1 MNEQKSNYEAPAI
14 TELGTV
20 ADLTQQKPGFFF
32 DGGQPQGSRTVP
44 EAIPGV
50 TVS

>member
-1 MNEQKSNYEAPAI
+1 MNKRTYETPAI

-32 DGGQPQGSRTVP
+32 DGGQPQGTSTKP
-44 EAIPGV
+44 PAIPGV

>member
-1 MNEQKSNYEAPAI
+1 MDKKTYETPAV

-20 ADLTQQKPGFFF
+20 ADLTQQKPGYYF
-32 DGGQPQGSRTVP
+32 DGGQPIGSSVKP
-44 EAIPGV
+44 PSIPGV

>member
-20 ADLTQQKPGFFF
+20 ADLTQQKPGFYF
-32 DGGQPQGSRTVP
+32 DAGAQQGSNVKP
-44 EAIPGV
+44 APIPGV